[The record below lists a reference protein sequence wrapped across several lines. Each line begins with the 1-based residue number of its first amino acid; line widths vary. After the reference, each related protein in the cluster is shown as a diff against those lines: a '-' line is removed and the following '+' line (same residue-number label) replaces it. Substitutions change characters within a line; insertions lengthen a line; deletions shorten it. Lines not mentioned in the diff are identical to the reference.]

1 MKVGI
6 ELHHGYL
13 KDEHMPVEQVLEK
26 AKADGYEG
34 VYYKSPIYVSVSL
47 DVGVLREAASCAKR
61 LGMFLDFGV
70 GRVNPYNATES
81 PEIWQLGG
89 GDYMLA
95 MEKQIHAAAEM
106 GAHELIG
113 VTAGWRGGHSGYF
126 VNDRFRTDVAWEE
139 QLQATTRFL
148 KTLAPALRDSGSRI
162 NLETHEEITSYEVL
176 RMIEEVGE
184 DVLGVAF
191 DTANVLSRAED
202 PVAVAKRAAPYI
214 HQMHAKDGILYF
226 SDNGLVRQLKASGQ
240 GIVDYPAIFAEIGK
254 VNPNLHVQVED
265 HKGLMHMDIYVE
277 QWRDVHPDLSLAE
290 VAELVRLAAI
300 CEKRIASGEWMS
312 PEVYEAISY
321 WDEMDERLDASRKYL
336 QQVLKDLGLNG

>member
-13 KDEHMPVEQVLEK
+13 KDEYMPVEQVLEK

-34 VYYKSPIYVSVSL
+34 VYYKSPFYVSKKL
-47 DVGVLREAASCAKR
+47 DVGALRGAAACAKD
-61 LGMFLDFGV
+61 LGMFLDFGI
-70 GRVNPYNATES
+70 GRVNPYNTTES
-81 PEIWQLGG
+81 PEIWRLGG
-89 GDYMLA
+89 GDYKLA
-95 MEKQIHAAAEM
+95 MEKQIYAAAEM

-113 VTAGWRGGHSGYF
+113 VTAGWRGEHKGYF
-126 VNDRFRTDVAWEE
+126 VNDRFRTDVTWEE

-148 KTLAPALRDSGSRI
+148 QRLAPVLRETGSRI

-176 RMIEEVGE
+176 RMIEEIGD

-226 SDNGLVRQLKASGQ
+226 SGNGLVRQLKASGQ
-240 GIVDYPAIFAEIGK
+240 GIVDYKAIFAEIGK

-265 HKGLMHMDIYVE
+265 HKGLMHVDIYVE
-277 QWRDVHPDLSLAE
+277 QWRNVHPDLSMAE
-290 VAELVRLAAI
+290 VAELVRLAAL
-300 CEKRIASGEWMS
+300 CEQRMASGEWMK
-312 PEVYEAISY
+312 PDEYEAISY
-321 WDEMDERLDASRKYL
+321 WDEMDERLDSSRKHL
-336 QQVLKDLGLNG
+336 QQILKDLGLDG